1 MLSRQSCV
9 LDSLPCIPDS
19 KWILDSNLK
28 LQISQA
34 KFSWIL
40 DAPIFFPPSGIRSPL
55 HGATRPSHFTLAFIR
70 PGWLSSTNSSLL
82 STSPYLQ
89 SKERLFFEFMP
100 GILFA
105 LRLGYTIRIVR
116 FILSWWPH
124 GCCCCFFFVK
134 IIDGGINTA
143 AGRLSNERPFYSNN
157 KTAHIYDRHRF
168 LGDLHSCCLAQWSQ
182 PLFPGLII

>member
-1 MLSRQSCV
+1 MLSRQSCI

-28 LQISQA
+28 FQISQA

-40 DAPIFFPPSGIRSPL
+40 DAPIFFPHSGIRSPL
-55 HGATRPSHFTLAFIR
+55 HGATRPYHFTLAFIR

-89 SKERLFFEFMP
+89 SKERLFFEIMP

-105 LRLGYTIRIVR
+105 LRWYTIRIVR

-124 GCCCCFFFVK
+124 GCCCFFFFVK
-134 IIDGGINTA
+134 FIDGGINTA
-143 AGRLSNERPFYSNN
+143 AGRLSTKR
-157 KTAHIYDRHRF
+157 DRFIPTTKRHTYTIDTGFR
-168 LGDLHSCCLAQWSQ
+168 ATYI
-182 PLFPGLII
+182 PAA

>member
-1 MLSRQSCV
+1 MLSRQSCI

-28 LQISQA
+28 FQISQA

-40 DAPIFFPPSGIRSPL
+40 DAPIFFPHSGIRSPL
-55 HGATRPSHFTLAFIR
+55 HGATRPYHFTLAFIR

-89 SKERLFFEFMP
+89 SKERLLINNYARNFICPPLVHNQNCQIYLVMMTT
-100 GILFA
+100 
-105 LRLGYTIRIVR
+105 RL
-116 FILSWWPH
+116 LL
-124 GCCCCFFFVK
+124 FFFCQVHRRW
-134 IIDGGINTA
+134 NQH
-143 AGRLSNERPFYSNN
+143 GRGPPFYWEGPFYSNN

-168 LGDLHSCCLAQWSQ
+168 LRDLHSCCLAEWSQ

>member
-1 MLSRQSCV
+1 MLSRQSCI

-28 LQISQA
+28 FQISQA

-40 DAPIFFPPSGIRSPL
+40 DAPIFFPHSGIRSPL
-55 HGATRPSHFTLAFIR
+55 HGATRPYHFTLAFIR

-89 SKERLFFEFMP
+89 SKERLFFENMP

-105 LRLGYTIRIVR
+105 LRWYTIRIVR

-124 GCCCCFFFVK
+124 GCCCFFFCQVHRRW
-134 IIDGGINTA
+134 NQH
-143 AGRLSNERPFYSNN
+143 GRGPPFYWEGPFYSNN

-168 LGDLHSCCLAQWSQ
+168 SRDLHSCCLAQWSQ
-182 PLFPGLII
+182 PLFPGLIM

>member
-1 MLSRQSCV
+1 MLSRQSCI

-28 LQISQA
+28 FQISQA

-40 DAPIFFPPSGIRSPL
+40 VAPIFFPHSGIRSPL
-55 HGATRPSHFTLAFIR
+55 HGATRPYHFTLAFIR

-89 SKERLFFEFMP
+89 STERLFFEIMP

-105 LRLGYTIRIVR
+105 LRWYTIRIVR

-124 GCCCCFFFVK
+124 GCCCFFFVK
-134 IIDGGINTA
+134 FIDGGINTA
-143 AGRLSNERPFYSNN
+143 AGRLSTER
-157 KTAHIYDRHRF
+157 DRFIPTTKRHTYTIDNGFR
-168 LGDLHSCCLAQWSQ
+168 ATYI
-182 PLFPGLII
+182 PAA